1 MAMTMPELTVVSDA
15 EEFASPQLGRK
26 VLETRALTKSYQQG
40 KVVLDGISFDL
51 HAGEFVA
58 VVGRSGAGKS
68 TLLHTLNGT
77 IPATSGE
84 ILNVHKDL
92 STDNVLSMSRKE
104 IREWRTHC
112 GMIFQDFC
120 LVPRL
125 DVISNVLLGRLS
137 HTSTL
142 KSLLKIFSDQDKAQA
157 IQLLK
162 WLKHVAVRTT
172 TSRKPLRGTTTTCGN
187 LPCDDAKP

>member
-15 EEFASPQLGRK
+15 DEFAAPQLGRK
-26 VLETRALTKSYQQG
+26 VLETRALTKSYQEG
-40 KVVLDGISFDL
+40 KVVLDGISFEL

-137 HTSTL
+137 IHRRLNRCL
-142 KSLLKIFSDQDKAQA
+142 KSLVTKIKLKLSNCLNGSTCCLTHCNVQKTYLAGNSSVSRF
-157 IQLLK
+157 
-162 WLKHVAVRTT
+162 AVQ
-172 TSRKPLRGTTTTCGN
+172 
-187 LPCDDAKP
+187 